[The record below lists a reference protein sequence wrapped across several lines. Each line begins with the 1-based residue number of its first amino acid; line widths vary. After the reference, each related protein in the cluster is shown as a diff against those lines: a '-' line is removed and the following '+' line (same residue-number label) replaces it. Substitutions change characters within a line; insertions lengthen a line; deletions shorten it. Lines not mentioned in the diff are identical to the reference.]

1 MQNYKPI
8 LAKVKLYVFAFAVK
22 VKIKSLPVCDGF
34 IILAM
39 RSVAAITRV
48 ILSFLLQDEAKLD

>member
-8 LAKVKLYVFAFAVK
+8 LAKVKLYVFVFAVK
-22 VKIKSLPVCDGF
+22 VKIKSLPVWDGF

-48 ILSFLLQDEAKLD
+48 ILSFLLQDEARLD

>member
-8 LAKVKLYVFAFAVK
+8 LVKVKLYVFVFAVK
-22 VKIKSLPVCDGF
+22 VKIKSLPVWDGF

-39 RSVAAITRV
+39 RSVAAI
-48 ILSFLLQDEAKLD
+48 AG